1 MADAYIQVYPDAT
14 GKKID
19 TSEVT
24 VGANT
29 VERQRLVIASDSGAT
44 NLAGVTAK
52 GSQGSFALAVQRLSD
67 SGRAYWSFSWDA
79 VAGVTAEALVS
90 GVANLAGTAAGAAT
104 SYTVSTGKTLRITGI
119 SVDATGTAAGNIKLM
134 FRGAPSGIA
143 ITSALWFRCQ
153 VGIAATTNFDH
164 KEFGFPEGIELAPTT
179 MFAVSQ
185 LASVTTLNSTVT
197 VSGYEY

>member
-67 SGRAYWSFSWDA
+67 SGRAYWSFSWD
-79 VAGVTAEALVS
+79 
-90 GVANLAGTAAGAAT
+90 AGAAT